1 MYDIIFIERLELK
14 KMKKANKSVVIFLIV
29 MVLLSFTNL
38 LNIKIDGE
46 VLKLSGISVIV
57 GVIAYFVTRKT
68 NKTKDEGLNIKTI
81 FKDFKNNPKSI
92 LFAILPFVTCILST
106 VIANKFIPEFNDHVN
121 NRASF
126 AISGNLI
133 KTILTLAVLT
143 LGEEIAWRGFF
154 QKQTTKIIKFI
165 PSIILTSLLFALGHF
180 SAGSFIVVA
189 YDLLFVFIDS
199 VLFGLI
205 FKETDN
211 AWCSWIPHFLADI
224 LGVLLII

>member
-1 MYDIIFIERLELK
+1 
-14 KMKKANKSVVIFLIV
+14 MKKNNKLVLVFLIV

-68 NKTKDEGLNIKTI
+68 NKTKYEGFNIKTI
-81 FKDFKNNPKSI
+81 FKDFKNNPRAL

-106 VIANKFIPEFNDHVN
+106 VIANKFLPEFNEHVN

-126 AISGNLI
+126 SISDDLM
-133 KTILTLAVLT
+133 KTILIMAVLT

-154 QKQTTKIIKFI
+154 QKQTTKIIKFV
-165 PSIILTSLLFALGHF
+165 PSIILTSFLFALGHF
-180 SAGSFIVVA
+180 STGSFVVVA

-199 VLFGLI
+199 TIFSLI

-224 LGVLLII
+224 LGVLLLI

>member
-1 MYDIIFIERLELK
+1 
-14 KMKKANKSVVIFLIV
+14 MKKISKSVLIFLIV
-29 MVLLSFTNL
+29 MAILSFTNL
-38 LNIKIDGE
+38 LNIKIDGD

-57 GVIAYFVTRKT
+57 GVIAYFVTRKA
-68 NKTKDEGLNIKTI
+68 NKNKDEGLNIKTI
-81 FKDFKNNPKSI
+81 FKDFKEHPKAI
-92 LFAILPFVTCILST
+92 VFAILPFITCILST
-106 VIANKFIPEFNDHVN
+106 VIANKFLPEFNEHVN

-126 AISGNLI
+126 AISEDLI
-133 KTILTLAVLT
+133 KTILLMAVLT

-154 QKQTTKIIKFI
+154 QKQTTKIIKFV
-165 PSIILTSLLFALGHF
+165 PSIILTSLLFALGHY
-180 SAGSFIVVA
+180 SSGSFIVVA

-199 VLFGLI
+199 SLFGLV

>member
-1 MYDIIFIERLELK
+1 
-14 KMKKANKSVVIFLIV
+14 MKKSSKSVIVFLIV
-29 MVLLSFTNL
+29 MILLSFTNL

-46 VLKLSGISVIV
+46 ILNLSGLSVIV
-57 GVIAYFVTRKT
+57 GVVAYFVTRKT
-68 NKTKDEGLNIKTI
+68 NKAKYEGFNIKTI
-81 FKDFKNNPKSI
+81 FKDFKEHPKAI
-92 LFAILPFVTCILST
+92 VFAILPFITCILST
-106 VIANKFIPEFNDHVN
+106 VIANKFLPEFNEHVN

-126 AISGNLI
+126 AISGDLI
-133 KTILTLAVLT
+133 KTILIMAVLT

-180 SAGSFIVVA
+180 SAGSFAIVA

-199 VLFGLI
+199 SLFGLV

-224 LGVLLII
+224 LGVLLLF

>member
-1 MYDIIFIERLELK
+1 
-14 KMKKANKSVVIFLIV
+14 MKKSSKSVIVFLIV
-29 MVLLSFTNL
+29 MILLSFTNL

-46 VLKLSGISVIV
+46 ILNLSGLSVIV
-57 GVIAYFVTRKT
+57 GVVAYFVTRKT
-68 NKTKDEGLNIKTI
+68 NKTKYEGFNIKTI
-81 FKDFKNNPKSI
+81 FKDFKEHPKAI
-92 LFAILPFVTCILST
+92 VFAILPFITCILST
-106 VIANKFIPEFNDHVN
+106 VIANKFLPEFNEHVN

-126 AISGNLI
+126 AISGDLI
-133 KTILTLAVLT
+133 KTILIMAVLT

-180 SAGSFIVVA
+180 SAGSFAVVA

-199 VLFGLI
+199 SLFGLI

-224 LGVLLII
+224 LGVLLLF